1 MGMGIVAGIVV
12 LGLMILVHEW
22 GHFVVA
28 KLFGVRV
35 NVFSLGF
42 GPRLFGVRRG
52 ATDYRVSA
60 LPLGGYVSM
69 AGENPVDERTGALD
83 EFLSKPRWQ
92 RALIALAGPTT
103 NILMAVLVLGG
114 LFYYQFQRFAFLDQ
128 LAVVAA
134 VLPDSPAE
142 EAGIEPGDRVL
153 RFGGARRPTWEEL
166 LVESVLAN
174 NQGVRLDVERQG
186 ERLSLRLA
194 VPEEAEQDPWQVGW
208 LPDILPVVQ
217 AVQAGSPAEQA
228 GLQRG
233 DVLLA
238 LNGRPV
244 RVSPS
249 RSPSQ
254 YGAVSRWLQKFG
266 GQPIT
271 LTIERDGARQ
281 QVMVTPVRTEQADR
295 WILGFQYSGRAEM
308 VEKDLSAWQAIKL
321 SLETNADM
329 AARMLDLVGRLFTG
343 RVSLGSVQGPV
354 GIVHIFGQM
363 GERVGLSGVVNLN
376 LMALISLSLG
386 ILNLLPIP
394 VLDGGH
400 LAFLAVEGMIR
411 RDLSLRLK
419 ERLMQAAMVFILLV
433 FVVVMYNDIARIIT
447 N

>member
-1 MGMGIVAGIVV
+1 MWILVGILI

-69 AGENPVDERTGALD
+69 AGESPMDERSGALD

-92 RALIALAGPTT
+92 RVLIALAGPAM
-103 NILMAVLVLGG
+103 NILVAVLVLAG
-114 LFYYQFQRFAFLDQ
+114 LYYSHYERAAFLEEP
-128 LAVVAA
+128 AVVAA

-142 EAGIEPGDRVL
+142 EAGIEPGDIVV
-153 RFGGARRPTWEEL
+153 RFGGARRPTWEDL
-166 LVESVLAN
+166 LVEAALAN
-174 NQGVRLDVERQG
+174 NQAVGMEVERQG
-186 ERLSLRLA
+186 ESVALQLA
-194 VPEEAEQDPWQVGW
+194 VPEEAQRNPWKVGW
-208 LPDILPVVQ
+208 IPDVMAVVRR
-217 AVQAGSPAEQA
+217 VQAGSPAEQA
-228 GLQRG
+228 GLQPG

-244 RVSPS
+244 RVSPGTGG
-249 RSPSQ
+249 
-254 YGAVSRWLQKFG
+254 YGAVSQWLQKLG
-266 GQPIT
+266 GQAVT
-271 LTIERDGARQ
+271 LTIEREGVRQ
-281 QVMVTPVRTEQADR
+281 PLTVTPTYGDDKR
-295 WILGFQYSGRAEM
+295 WILGFEYAGQVHM
-308 VEKDLSAWQAIKL
+308 VSKELTLWQAMEA
-321 SLETNADM
+321 SVRTNANL
-329 AARMLDLVGRLFTG
+329 AVRMVDLVGRLFTG

-354 GIVHIFGQM
+354 GIVDVVGRI
-363 GERVGLSGVVNLN
+363 GEQAGLPAVVN

-400 LAFLAVEGMIR
+400 IAFLAVEGMIR

-419 ERLMQAAMVFILLV
+419 ERVMQAGIVFILLV
-433 FVVVMYNDIARIIT
+433 FVVVMYNDIARIIR

>member
-1 MGMGIVAGIVV
+1 MWILVGILI

-69 AGENPVDERTGALD
+69 AGDNPVDERSGALD

-92 RALIALAGPTT
+92 RVLIAVAGPAM
-103 NILMAVLVLGG
+103 NILVAVLVLAG
-114 LFYYQFQRFAFLDQ
+114 LYYYQYERAAFLEEP
-128 LAVVAA
+128 AVVAA

-153 RFGGARRPTWEEL
+153 RFAGARNPTWEDL
-166 LVESVLAN
+166 LVEAALAN
-174 NQGVRLDVERQG
+174 NQAVGMEVERQG
-186 ERLSLRLA
+186 ESVALQLA
-194 VPEEAEQDPWQVGW
+194 VPEEAQSDPWKVGW
-208 LPDILPVVQ
+208 IPDVMAVVRR
-217 AVQAGSPAEQA
+217 VQAGSPAEQA
-228 GLQRG
+228 GLQPG

-244 RVSPS
+244 RISPS
-249 RSPSQ
+249 RSQ
-254 YGAVSRWLQKFG
+254 YGAVSQWLQKLG
-266 GQPIT
+266 GQVVT
-271 LTIERDGARQ
+271 LTIEREGVRQ
-281 QVMVTPVRTEQADR
+281 PLTVTPTYGDGER
-295 WILGFQYSGRAEM
+295 WILGFEYAGQPRM
-308 VEKDLSAWQAIKL
+308 LSKELTLWQA
-321 SLETNADM
+321 LEASVRTNANL
-329 AARMLDLVGRLFTG
+329 AVRMVDLVGRLFTG

-354 GIVHIFGQM
+354 GIVTIVGRI
-363 GERVGLSGVVNLN
+363 GEQAGLPAVVS

-400 LAFLAVEGMIR
+400 IAFLAVEGMMR

-419 ERLMQAAMVFILLV
+419 ERLIQAAMVFILLV